1 MKLAQ
6 FHADA
11 EQELAEAIA
20 WYDAQR
26 AGLGERF
33 QEAVE
38 KAVLHIRRFPKAGSR
53 YDRYGTR
60 KHVMRGFPYNVYYF
74 ELPETIWIVA
84 VAHQRRRP
92 GYWHRRRSKRP
103 GS

>member
-1 MKLAQ
+1 MKFAE
-6 FHADA
+6 FNVEA

-26 AGLGERF
+26 PGLGLRF

-38 KAVLHIRRFPKAGSR
+38 ASVLFIRRFPRSGSR
-53 YDRYGTR
+53 YDRQGTR
-60 KHVMRGFPYNVYYF
+60 KHVMRGFPYNIF
-74 ELPETIWIVA
+74 FLELTDAIWIVA

-92 GYWHRRRSKRP
+92 GYWRRRVKRP
-103 GS
+103 PS